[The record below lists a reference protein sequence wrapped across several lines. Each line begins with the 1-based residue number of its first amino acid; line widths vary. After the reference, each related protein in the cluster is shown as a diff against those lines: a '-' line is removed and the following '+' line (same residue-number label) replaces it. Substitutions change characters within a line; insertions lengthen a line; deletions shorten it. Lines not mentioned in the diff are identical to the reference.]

1 MVADDMFKIV
11 ESAYG
16 KVNIQHL
23 TFFLLSLTMIDDLDL
38 NNEVNQ

>member
-16 KVNIQHL
+16 KVNIS
-23 TFFLLSLTMIDDLDL
+23 TTLSPLIFTMM
-38 NNEVNQ
+38 